1 MLQFNTTVCTITA
14 RFTPRL
20 YWRFA
25 ALLATSSTQPVA
37 NETVN
42 TAAKRNHRLSTAISM
57 NEEQRAKFNELKMTV
72 TRSIKVEPS
81 IASKIQNAQNVH
93 DLLNLIKMP
102 YLSQKDILNVMGTI
116 IDWIQKSNTNISSI
130 QNDKQFICLEEQ
142 VIESRKAKLVE
153 SNAIAEDT
161 DFSQYIDLSTSM
173 MIQEVSKM
181 RTEKNRNVKL
191 IRFLFDNIVKYNEM
205 LNIGQCSNLV
215 YSMCALSYPDKRLL
229 DKISMDA
236 KAGTIKVQNTPLV
249 SIVKSMAMLR
259 YRNEAFLSYI
269 TDRIVSSKNL
279 LGQKYITSILQSF
292 ALLGYESEATR
303 AIIERYLPE
312 LPRRKFGTEDW
323 LNFVWALAILK
334 TVQPHHLESVLN
346 NNFITELMSTDVEK
360 NAPKQLKLLNLNGVA
375 RHIRNYSGPLLSDSK
390 VPYIVNSQT
399 KQRELYTNTLRD
411 TLKVMLPEN
420 SFKINM
426 NTNMG
431 FLVDAE
437 CCVDSNF
444 KPIDTSTTENKNSK
458 KVAIM
463 LNDYSSF
470 CLESNEF
477 DGIHKLYDKLLRHSN
492 YRVLNIS
499 YKHFGIED
507 KILKRMDVLKRRM
520 QSLK

>member
-1 MLQFNTTVCTITA
+1 MLQFNTTICTITA

-20 YWRFA
+20 YWRFT
-25 ALLATSSTQPVA
+25 ALFATSSTQPVA

-57 NEEQRAKFNELKMTV
+57 NEEQRAKFNELKTTV

-130 QNDKQFICLEEQ
+130 QNDKQFVCLQEQ
-142 VIESRKAKLVE
+142 VIESRKAS
-153 SNAIAEDT
+153 SNAVAEDT

-191 IRFLFDNIVKYNEM
+191 IRFLFDNIIKYNEM

-236 KAGTIKVQNTPLV
+236 KAGTITVQNTPLV

-259 YRNEAFLSYI
+259 YRNEAFLSHI
-269 TDRIVSSKNL
+269 TDRIVNSKYL

-303 AIIERYLPE
+303 AIIEKYLPE

-334 TVQPHHLESVLN
+334 TAQPHHLESVLN
-346 NNFITELMSTDVEK
+346 DKFITELMSTDVEK

-375 RHIRNYSGPLLSDSK
+375 RYIRNYSGPLLSPSK
-390 VPYIVNSQT
+390 VPYIVNPQT
-399 KQRELYTNTLRD
+399 KQKELYTNTLRD
-411 TLKVMLPEN
+411 TLKVMLPES
-420 SFKINM
+420 SFKMNL

-437 CCVDSNF
+437 CCMDSNF
-444 KPIDTSTTENKNSK
+444 KPIDTSTPENKNSR

-463 LNDYSSF
+463 LNDYSCF

-477 DGIHKLYDKLLRHSN
+477 DGIHKLYDKLLRHSD

-499 YKHFGIED
+499 YKHFGVED
-507 KILKRMDVLKRRM
+507 KILKRMEVLKRRM

>member
-1 MLQFNTTVCTITA
+1 MLQFNTTICTITA

-20 YWRFA
+20 YWRFT
-25 ALLATSSTQPVA
+25 ALFATSSTQPVA

-42 TAAKRNHRLSTAISM
+42 TAAKRNRRLTTAISM
-57 NEEQRAKFNELKMTV
+57 NEEQRAKFNELKATV

-81 IASKIQNAQNVH
+81 IAYKIQNAQNVH
-93 DLLNLIKMP
+93 DLLDLIKMP
-102 YLSQKDILNVMGTI
+102 YLSQKDILNVMSTI
-116 IDWIQKSNTNISSI
+116 INWIQKSNTNVSSV
-130 QNDKQFICLEEQ
+130 QNDKQFVCLEEQ
-142 VIESRKAKLVE
+142 LIESRKAKHVASNDVE
-153 SNAIAEDT
+153 EDA
-161 DFSQYIDLSTSM
+161 DFSEYMDLSTSM

-191 IRFLFDNIVKYNEM
+191 IRFLFDNILKYNEM

-215 YSMCALSYPDKRLL
+215 FSMCALSYPDKRLL
-229 DKISMDA
+229 DKISTDVKVGA
-236 KAGTIKVQNTPLV
+236 TKVQQSSLV
-249 SIVKSMAMLR
+249 SIIKSMAMLR
-259 YRNEAFLSYI
+259 YKNEAFLSHI
-269 TDRIVSSKNL
+269 SERIVNSKTL
-279 LGQKYITSILQSF
+279 LAQKYITNILQSF
-292 ALLGYESEATR
+292 ALLGYDTAVTR
-303 AIIERYLPE
+303 MIIERYLPD
-312 LPRRKFGTEDW
+312 LPRSKFGTEDW

-334 TVQPHHLESVLN
+334 TVQPHHLESVLKDT
-346 NNFITELMSTDVEK
+346 FITELMSTDVEK
-360 NAPKQLKLLNLNGVA
+360 NAPKQLKLLNLSGVA
-375 RHIRNYSGPLLSDSK
+375 RYIRDYNGPLLNDSK
-390 VPYIVNSQT
+390 IPYIVNSQT
-399 KQRELYTNTLRD
+399 KQKELYTNTLQD
-411 TLKVMLPEN
+411 TLKIMLPER
-420 SFKINM
+420 SFTMNV

-444 KPIDTSTTENKNSK
+444 KPIDTSTTENKNLR

-477 DGIHKLYDKLLRHSN
+477 DGIHKLYDKLLRHN
-492 YRVLNIS
+492 EYRVLNIS